1 MHVTPK
7 QVSRLPSSMNAYVVQ
22 MAHYMHWT
30 QNLEDTR
37 DEIIYNHHQMR
48 REIVLKINV
57 LILSTFNSSILLNN
71 IINKIV
77 KIWHIAMQAFW

>member
-1 MHVTPK
+1 
-7 QVSRLPSSMNAYVVQ
+7 MNAYAVQ

-37 DEIIYNHHQMR
+37 DETIYNRHQMR

-57 LILSTFNSSILLNN
+57 LILSTFDSSILLNN

-77 KIWHIAMQAFW
+77 KFWHIAMQAFW